1 MSNRAG
7 ERLPEEVD
15 GRPEGAPS
23 GPTQPTST
31 DGRRQTVRE
40 GSSPTMEPM
49 SVHVTEMLQRLSNRV
64 DTFST
69 ELSQLRDHVDNG
81 FRHFEG
87 RVNRSRETENFL
99 RGEQLRSERTREMPS
114 MMPNDVKPAK
124 IKSIATTNI
133 DELRNWFRHARGY
146 LRYHSVNPEEQ
157 RGVYWVSGFLEGPL
171 SKWWYSQVAQTGD
184 EVGGGF
190 SGVSEMEKSL
200 IQEFCGR
207 TPAEQARL
215 NLDKARQKTT
225 VLKYANYFREQLLE
239 LPHRH
244 EEDNVHDFQR
254 GLRPSIHK
262 EVALKN
268 PKTLHEAIQAA
279 LRAEAAETK
288 IETTQRSTG
297 RLNAIEEDSDFSEA
311 GEEIDSE
318 SEEDSHGAT
327 EEKPRELYEIRR
339 LTQEEVDRFKKEG
352 KCFICHKKGH
362 IAIDCPDRKNKKND
376 RTRKSRP
383 GK

>member
-1 MSNRAG
+1 
-7 ERLPEEVD
+7 
-15 GRPEGAPS
+15 
-23 GPTQPTST
+23 
-31 DGRRQTVRE
+31 
-40 GSSPTMEPM
+40 
-49 SVHVTEMLQRLSNRV
+49 
-64 DTFST
+64 
-69 ELSQLRDHVDNG
+69 
-81 FRHFEG
+81 
-87 RVNRSRETENFL
+87 
-99 RGEQLRSERTREMPS
+99 
-114 MMPNDVKPAK
+114 
-124 IKSIATTNI
+124 
-133 DELRNWFRHARGY
+133 
-146 LRYHSVNPEEQ
+146 
-157 RGVYWVSGFLEGPL
+157 VYWVSGFLEGPL